1 MKWWIFEDA
10 LRDRKGHWSEYLQTF
25 RRGLEAEG
33 DEVRIFAD
41 QRCEAELAKTLGAEP
56 VLPKSIWA
64 RMSDGAPKWRRL
76 LRIPGHGFAT
86 YRAVSKLLSGSS
98 ALQAPLRPVGS
109 PSQRRSSS
117 LAAGRAMPDLIF
129 VPTVLVHHL
138 VGWVPLIKWK
148 LRDFP
153 GRILL
158 FFPNA
163 PVYLD
168 QDGNA
173 RIPSD
178 PTAKL
183 FLFCIRALRNEVAG
197 GKVVLG
203 AETEPMTKALTEAT
217 GVSFTYLPH
226 PVELSPKSSPA
237 TRDSVGRLSDPSPQ
251 TPVSVDRQG
260 DLSTASPPVSVDRQG
275 DLSTASPPVPAA
287 SADPIV
293 FGCYGAARHEK
304 GSDVLQRAIALVL
317 ENRPDMPAR
326 FVFQWMEDFAD
337 EEGNMIHLDPEVA
350 AHPKVQVIRGH
361 FSEGGYERQLAAT
374 DVMLLPYRSPYRL
387 RVSRVVIEAM
397 NLGMPVV
404 ATRATTLWSQLSE
417 YGVGAGCDDGGAD
430 SLATA
435 ICGVA
440 KEFTRLAAEARGKA
454 GQSQEHFS
462 VKNFR
467 KTLFFYSACA
477 LGKVT

>member
-1 MKWWIFEDA
+1 MKKLEPQLDKPTAKSRHNKNTDSMRWWIFEDA

-33 DEVRIFAD
+33 DEVCIFAD
-41 QRCEAELAKTLGAEP
+41 RECEPALAETLGAEP

-76 LRIPGHGFAT
+76 LRIPAHGLAT
-86 YRAVSKLLSGSS
+86 YRAVSKLLAGCS
-98 ALQAPLRPVGS
+98 ALHAP
-109 PSQRRSSS
+109 SSS
-117 LAAGRAMPDLIF
+117 LPAGRAMPDLIF

-138 VGWVPLIKWK
+138 AGWVPLIKWK

-168 QDGNA
+168 DNGTA
-173 RIPSD
+173 RIASD

-183 FLFCIRALRNEVAG
+183 FLLCIRALRNEVAG

-203 AETEPMTKALTEAT
+203 AETEPMTRALTEAT

-226 PVELSPKSSPA
+226 PVELAVKQLPATRNLSPA
-237 TRDSVGRLSDPSPQ
+237 T
-251 TPVSVDRQG
+251 
-260 DLSTASPPVSVDRQG
+260 
-275 DLSTASPPVPAA
+275 

-304 GSDVLQRAIALVL
+304 GSDILQRAIALAL
-317 ENRPDMPAR
+317 KNRPDMRAR
-326 FVFQWMEDFAD
+326 FVFQWMENFAD
-337 EEGNMIHLDPEVA
+337 EEGQVVRLDPEVA
-350 AHPKVQVIRGH
+350 AHPKVQVIREH

-374 DVMLLPYRSPYRL
+374 DVMLLPYRNPYRL
-387 RVSRVVIEAM
+387 RVSRVVIEGM
-397 NLGMPVV
+397 ILGIPLIV
-404 ATRATTLWSQLSE
+404 TRGTTLWDQASR
-417 YGVGAGCDDGGAD
+417 YGCAKACDED
-430 SLATA
+430 SAES
-435 ICGVA
+435 V
-440 KEFTRLAAEARGKA
+440 AEAILALLDEYEEASRRAKDCRA
-454 GQSQEHFS
+454 EALRHFS
-462 VKNFR
+462 VAEFR
-467 KTLFFYSACA
+467 NRLLSKSE
-477 LGKVT
+477 

>member
-1 MKWWIFEDA
+1 MSESNAKPLRWWILEDA
-10 LRDRKGHWSEYLQTF
+10 LRDRQGHWSEYLQTF
-25 RRGLEAEG
+25 RRGLEQEG

-41 QRCEAELAKTLGAEP
+41 RECEPALAKTLRAEP

-76 LRIPGHGFAT
+76 LRIPAHGFAT
-86 YRAVSKLLSGSS
+86 YRAVSKLLAGRS
-98 ALQAPLRPVGS
+98 ALQAP
-109 PSQRRSSS
+109 SSS
-117 LAAGRAMPDLIF
+117 LPAGRALPDLIF

-138 VGWVPLIKWK
+138 AGWVPLIKWK

-168 QDGNA
+168 NDGNP

-183 FLFCIRALRNEVAG
+183 FLLCIKALRHEVAG

-203 AETEPMTKALTEAT
+203 AETEPMAKALTEAT
-217 GVSFTYLPH
+217 GVPFTYLPH
-226 PVELSPKSSPA
+226 PVELSSRHSPA
-237 TRDSVGRLSDPSPQ
+237 TRHLSPA
-251 TPVSVDRQG
+251 TPD
-260 DLSTASPPVSVDRQG
+260 
-275 DLSTASPPVPAA
+275 
-287 SADPIV
+287 DPIV

-337 EEGNMIHLDPEVA
+337 EEGQVVRLDPEVA
-350 AHPKVQVIRGH
+350 AHPKVQVIREH
-361 FSEGGYERQLAAT
+361 FSEGGYEKQLAAT

-387 RVSRVVIEAM
+387 RVSRVVIEGLI
-397 NLGMPVV
+397 LGIPLVV
-404 ATRATTLWSQLSE
+404 TRGTTLWDQASR
-417 YGVGAGCDDGGAD
+417 YGWAKACDEGSAE
-430 SLATA
+430 S
-435 ICGVA
+435 V
-440 KEFTRLAAEARGKA
+440 AEAILALLDEYEEASRRAKDCRTGA
-454 GQSQEHFS
+454 LRHFS
-462 VKNFR
+462 VAEFR
-467 KTLFFYSACA
+467 NRLMSPEPCN
-477 LGKVT
+477 

>member
-1 MKWWIFEDA
+1 VITNKAGSLKWWIFEDA
-10 LRDRKGHWSEYLQTF
+10 LRDRRGHWSEYLQTF

-41 QRCEAELAKTLGAEP
+41 WECELALAETLGAEP

-64 RMSDGAPKWRRL
+64 RMSDGASKWRRL
-76 LRIPGHGFAT
+76 LRIPAHGFAT
-86 YRAVSKLLSGSS
+86 YSAVSKLLAGSS
-98 ALQAPLRPVGS
+98 ALHAP
-109 PSQRRSSS
+109 SSS
-117 LAAGRAMPDLIF
+117 LPAGRAMPDLIF

-138 VGWVPLIKWK
+138 AGWVPLIKGK

-183 FLFCIRALRNEVAG
+183 FLFCIRTLRNEVAG

-203 AETEPMTKALTEAT
+203 AETEPMTRALTEAT
-217 GVSFTYLPH
+217 GVRFTYLPH
-226 PVELSPKSSPA
+226 PVELSPKSSLA
-237 TRDSVGRLSDPSPQ
+237 ARDSVGRLGDPSPQ

-275 DLSTASPPVPAA
+275 DLSTASPSVPAT

-304 GSDVLQRAIALVL
+304 GSDILQRAIALAL
-317 ENRPDMPAR
+317 AKRPDMQAR

-337 EEGNMIHLDPEVA
+337 EEGRVVRLDPEVA
-350 AHPKVQVIRGH
+350 AHPKVQVIRKH

-387 RVSRVVIEAM
+387 RVSRVVIEGM
-397 NLGMPVV
+397 ILGMPLVV
-404 ATRATTLWSQLSE
+404 TRGTTLWDQASRYGCAKACDEDSSE
-417 YGVGAGCDDGGAD
+417 SV
-430 SLATA
+430 
-435 ICGVA
+435 
-440 KEFTRLAAEARGKA
+440 AEAILALLDEYEEASRRAKDCRIGA
-454 GQSQEHFS
+454 LRHFS
-462 VKNFR
+462 VAEFR
-467 KTLFFYSACA
+467 NRLLLPEPC
-477 LGKVT
+477 G

>member
-1 MKWWIFEDA
+1 MRWWIFEDA

-41 QRCEAELAKTLGAEP
+41 RQCEPALAETLGAEP

-64 RMSDGAPKWRRL
+64 RMSDGASKWRRL
-76 LRIPGHGFAT
+76 LRIPAHGFAT
-86 YRAVSKLLSGSS
+86 YSAVSKLLAGSS
-98 ALQAPLRPVGS
+98 ALHAP
-109 PSQRRSSS
+109 SSS
-117 LAAGRAMPDLIF
+117 LPAGRAMPDLIF

-163 PVYLD
+163 PVSLD
-168 QDGNA
+168 NDGSA
-173 RIPSD
+173 RIPAD

-183 FLFCIRALRNEVAG
+183 FLFCIRALRNEVVG

-203 AETEPMTKALTEAT
+203 AETEPMTRALSQAT
-217 GVSFTYLPH
+217 GVRFTYLPH
-226 PVELSPKSSPA
+226 PVELSPKFLPA
-237 TRDSVGRLSDPSPQ
+237 TRDSVGRLGDPSPQ

-260 DLSTASPPVSVDRQG
+260 DLSTASPPV
-275 DLSTASPPVPAA
+275 PAT

-304 GSDVLQRAIALVL
+304 GSDILQRAIALAL
-317 ENRPDMPAR
+317 ANRPDMPAR

-337 EEGNMIHLDPEVA
+337 ENGRVVRLDPEVA
-350 AHPKVQVIRGH
+350 THPKVQVIREH
-361 FSEGGYERQLAAT
+361 FKEGGYERQLAAT
-374 DVMLLPYRSPYRL
+374 DVMLLPYRNPYRL
-387 RVSRVVIEAM
+387 RVSRVVIEGM
-397 NLGMPVV
+397 ILGIPLVV
-404 ATRATTLWSQLSE
+404 TRGTTLWDQASRYGCAKACDEDSSE
-417 YGVGAGCDDGGAD
+417 SV
-430 SLATA
+430 
-435 ICGVA
+435 
-440 KEFTRLAAEARGKA
+440 AEAILALLDEYEEASRRAKDCRTEA
-454 GQSQEHFS
+454 LRHFS
-462 VKNFR
+462 VAEFR
-467 KTLFFYSACA
+467 RRLLSRNE
-477 LGKVT
+477 

>member
-1 MKWWIFEDA
+1 VITNKAGSPQWWIFEDA
-10 LRDRKGHWSEYLQTF
+10 LRDRRGHWSEYLQTF

-41 QRCEAELAKTLGAEP
+41 QQCEPALAETLGAKP

-76 LRIPGHGFAT
+76 LRIPAHGFAT
-86 YRAVSKLLSGSS
+86 YSAVSKLLAGSS
-98 ALQAPLRPVGS
+98 ALHAP
-109 PSQRRSSS
+109 SSS
-117 LAAGRAMPDLIF
+117 LPAGRAMPNLIF

-138 VGWVPLIKWK
+138 AGWVPLIKWK

-168 QDGNA
+168 NDGNA

-183 FLFCIRALRNEVAG
+183 FLLCIRALRNEVAG

-203 AETEPMTKALTEAT
+203 AETEPMTRALTEAT
-217 GVSFTYLPH
+217 GVPFTYLPH
-226 PVELSPKSSPA
+226 PVELSPKSSLA
-237 TRDSVGRLSDPSPQ
+237 ARDSVGRLGDPSPQ

-260 DLSTASPPVSVDRQG
+260 DLSTASPPV
-275 DLSTASPPVPAA
+275 PAT

-304 GSDVLQRAIALVL
+304 GSDVLQSAIALVL
-317 ENRPDMPAR
+317 KKRPDMSAR
-326 FVFQWMEDFAD
+326 FVFQWIEDFAD
-337 EEGNMIHLDPEVA
+337 EEGQVVRLDPEVA
-350 AHPKVQVIRGH
+350 AHPKVQVIREH

-387 RVSRVVIEAM
+387 RVSRVVIEGM
-397 NLGMPVV
+397 ILGMPLVV
-404 ATRATTLWSQLSE
+404 TRGTTLWDQASRC
-417 YGVGAGCDDGGAD
+417 GC
-430 SLATA
+430 
-435 ICGVA
+435 A
-440 KEFTRLAAEARGKA
+440 KACDEGSAESMAEAILALLDEYEETSRRAKDCRA
-454 GQSQEHFS
+454 EALRHFS
-462 VKNFR
+462 VAEFRNRLLSKNE
-467 KTLFFYSACA
+467 
-477 LGKVT
+477 

>member
-1 MKWWIFEDA
+1 MITNKASSLKWWIFEDA
-10 LRDRKGHWSEYLQTF
+10 LRDRRGHWSEYLQTF

-41 QRCEAELAKTLGAEP
+41 QQCEPALAETLGAKP

-76 LRIPGHGFAT
+76 LRIPSHGFAT
-86 YRAVSKLLSGSS
+86 YRTVSKLLSGCS
-98 ALQAPLRPVGS
+98 ALHAPLRPVGS
-109 PSQRRSSS
+109 PSQRRSSA
-117 LAAGRAMPDLIF
+117 LPAGRALPDLIF

-138 VGWVPLIKWK
+138 AGWVPLIKWK
-148 LRDFP
+148 LRDFC

-168 QDGNA
+168 NDGNA

-183 FLFCIRALRNEVAG
+183 FLFCIRALRNEVAA

-203 AETEPMTKALTEAT
+203 AETEPMTRALTQAT
-217 GVSFTYLPH
+217 GVRFTYLPH

-237 TRDSVGRLSDPSPQ
+237 TRDSVGRLGDPSPQ

-260 DLSTASPPVSVDRQG
+260 DLSTASPPV
-275 DLSTASPPVPAA
+275 PAT

-304 GSDVLQRAIALVL
+304 GSDILQRAIALVL
-317 ENRPDMPAR
+317 ENRPDMRAS
-326 FVFQWMEDFAD
+326 FVFQWIEDFAD
-337 EEGNMIHLDPEVA
+337 EEGQVVRLDPEVA
-350 AHPKVQVIRGH
+350 AHPKVQVIREH

-374 DVMLLPYRSPYRL
+374 DVMLLPYRNPYRL
-387 RVSRVVIEAM
+387 RVSRVVIEGM
-397 NLGMPVV
+397 ILGIPLVV
-404 ATRATTLWSQLSE
+404 TRGTTLWDQASR
-417 YGVGAGCDDGGAD
+417 YGCATACEEESAE
-430 SLATA
+430 SLASA
-435 ICGVA
+435 ILALFDEYEEASRRA
-440 KEFTRLAAEARGKA
+440 KDCRAEALR
-454 GQSQEHFS
+454 HFS
-462 VKNFR
+462 VAEFR
-467 KTLFFYSACA
+467 NRLLSKSE
-477 LGKVT
+477 

>member
-1 MKWWIFEDA
+1 VITNKAGSLKWWIFEDA
-10 LRDRKGHWSEYLQTF
+10 LRDRRGHWSEYLQTF

-41 QRCEAELAKTLGAEP
+41 QRCEAELAKTLGAET

-76 LRIPGHGFAT
+76 LRIPAHGLAT
-86 YRAVSKLLSGSS
+86 YRAISKLLSGCS
-98 ALQAPLRPVGS
+98 ALHAPLRPVGS
-109 PSQRRSSS
+109 PSQRRSSA
-117 LAAGRAMPDLIF
+117 LPAGRALPDLIF

-138 VGWVPLIKWK
+138 AGWVPLIKWK

-183 FLFCIRALRNEVAG
+183 FLLCIRALRNDVAG

-203 AETEPMTKALTEAT
+203 AETEPMTRALTKAT
-217 GVSFTYLPH
+217 GVGFTYLPH
-226 PVELSPKSSPA
+226 PVELSSRHSPA
-237 TRDSVGRLSDPSPQ
+237 TRDPVGRLGDPSPQ

-260 DLSTASPPVSVDRQG
+260 DLSTASPPV
-275 DLSTASPPVPAA
+275 PATPD
-287 SADPIV
+287 DPIV

-304 GSDVLQRAIALVL
+304 GSDILQRAIALVL

-337 EEGNMIHLDPEVA
+337 EKGDMVRLDFELQ
-350 AHPKVQVIRGH
+350 AHPKVQVIREH
-361 FSEGGYERQLAAT
+361 FKEGGYERQLAAT
-374 DVMLLPYRSPYRL
+374 DVMVLPYRNPYRL
-387 RVSRVVIEAM
+387 RVSRVVIEGM
-397 NLGMPVV
+397 IVGMPLIV
-404 ATRATTLWSQLSE
+404 TSGTTLWDQASRYGCAKACDEDSAESVGEAILALLDEYEEASQRAKDCRT
-417 YGVGAGCDDGGAD
+417 GA
-430 SLATA
+430 L
-435 ICGVA
+435 
-440 KEFTRLAAEARGKA
+440 R
-454 GQSQEHFS
+454 HFS
-462 VKNFR
+462 VAEFR
-467 KTLFFYSACA
+467 RRLLSPESCN
-477 LGKVT
+477 

>member
-10 LRDRKGHWSEYLQTF
+10 LRDRRGHWSEYLQTF

-41 QRCEAELAKTLGAEP
+41 RECEPALAKTLGAEP

-76 LRIPGHGFAT
+76 LRIPAHGLAT
-86 YRAVSKLLSGSS
+86 YRAVSRLVTRHSS
-98 ALQAPLRPVGS
+98 PVTS
-109 PSQRRSSS
+109 E
-117 LAAGRAMPDLIF
+117 LPDLIF

-138 VGWVPLIKWK
+138 VGWVPLIKGK

-168 QDGNA
+168 NDGSA
-173 RIPSD
+173 RIPPD

-183 FLFCIRALRNEVAG
+183 FLLCIRALRNEVAG
-197 GKVVLG
+197 GRVVLG

-217 GVSFTYLPH
+217 GVRFTYLPH
-226 PVELSPKSSPA
+226 PVELSADHLPA
-237 TRDSVGRLSDPSPQ
+237 TRNSVGRLGDPSAE

-260 DLSTASPPVSVDRQG
+260 DLSTASPPV
-275 DLSTASPPVPAA
+275 PPT

-293 FGCYGAARHEK
+293 FGCYGAARYEK

-317 ENRPDMPAR
+317 KNGSDLPAR

-337 EEGNMIHLDPEVA
+337 EEGRVVRLDPEVA
-350 AHPKVQVIRGH
+350 AHPNVQVIREH

-374 DVMLLPYRSPYRL
+374 DVMLLPYRNSYRL
-387 RVSRVVIEAM
+387 RVSRVVIEGM
-397 NLGMPVV
+397 ILGMPVIV
-404 ATRATTLWSQLSE
+404 THGTTLWDQAAKF
-417 YGVGAGCDDGGAD
+417 GGAEGCDDGSPE
-430 SLATA
+430 SLAAA
-435 ICGVA
+435 IVA
-440 KEFTRLAAEARGKA
+440 MVSQFETVRDKAQARMPET
-454 GQSQEHFS
+454 SRHFS
-462 VKNFR
+462 VAEFR
-467 KTLFFYSACA
+467 RTLSVVPHRQLVA
-477 LGKVT
+477 

>member
-1 MKWWIFEDA
+1 
-10 LRDRKGHWSEYLQTF
+10 
-25 RRGLEAEG
+25 
-33 DEVRIFAD
+33 
-41 QRCEAELAKTLGAEP
+41 
-56 VLPKSIWA
+56 
-64 RMSDGAPKWRRL
+64 
-76 LRIPGHGFAT
+76 
-86 YRAVSKLLSGSS
+86 
-98 ALQAPLRPVGS
+98 
-109 PSQRRSSS
+109 
-117 LAAGRAMPDLIF
+117 MPDLIF

-138 VGWVPLIKWK
+138 AGWVPLIKWK

-217 GVSFTYLPH
+217 GVPFTYLPH
-226 PVELSPKSSPA
+226 PVELSAEHPPA
-237 TRDSVGRLSDPSPQ
+237 TRNPLPA
-251 TPVSVDRQG
+251 TPDN
-260 DLSTASPPVSVDRQG
+260 
-275 DLSTASPPVPAA
+275 
-287 SADPIV
+287 PIV

-304 GSDVLQRAIALVL
+304 GSDILQRAIALAL
-317 ENRPDMPAR
+317 AKRPDMPAR

-337 EEGNMIHLDPEVA
+337 EEGRVVRLDPEVA
-350 AHPKVQVIRGH
+350 AHPKVQVIRKH

-387 RVSRVVIEAM
+387 RVSRVVIEGM
-397 NLGMPVV
+397 ILGIPLVV
-404 ATRATTLWSQLSE
+404 TRGTTLWDQASR
-417 YGVGAGCDDGGAD
+417 YGCAKACDED
-430 SLATA
+430 SAES
-435 ICGVA
+435 V
-440 KEFTRLAAEARGKA
+440 AEAILALLDEYEEASRRAKDCRIEA
-454 GQSQEHFS
+454 LRHFS
-462 VKNFR
+462 VAEFR
-467 KTLFFYSACA
+467 RRLVSPEPCGLTTDDTDS
-477 LGKVT
+477 TNN

>member
-1 MKWWIFEDA
+1 MSMKNSKSLRWWIVEDA
-10 LRDRKGHWSEYLQTF
+10 LRDRKGHWSEYLQTV

-33 DEVRIFAD
+33 DEVCIFAD
-41 QRCEAELAKTLGAEP
+41 RECEPALAETLGAEP

-64 RMSDGAPKWRRL
+64 RMSDGASKWLRL
-76 LRIPGHGFAT
+76 LRVPAHGFAT
-86 YRAVSKLLSGSS
+86 YRTVSRLVTRHL
-98 ALQAPLRPVGS
+98 
-109 PSQRRSSS
+109 S
-117 LAAGRAMPDLIF
+117 LATSELPDLIF

-138 VGWVPLIKWK
+138 AGWVPLIKWK
-148 LRDFP
+148 LRDFC

-168 QDGNA
+168 NDGNA

-183 FLFCIRALRNEVAG
+183 FLFCIRALRNEVAA

-203 AETEPMTKALTEAT
+203 AETEPMTRALTQAT
-217 GVSFTYLPH
+217 GVRFTYLPH

-237 TRDSVGRLSDPSPQ
+237 TRDSVGRLGDPSPQ

-260 DLSTASPPVSVDRQG
+260 DLVALG
-275 DLSTASPPVPAA
+275 LSRLRSGSASPPVPAT

-304 GSDVLQRAIALVL
+304 GSDILQRAIALVL
-317 ENRPDMPAR
+317 ENRPDMRAS

-337 EEGNMIHLDPEVA
+337 EEGQVVRLDPEVA
-350 AHPKVQVIRGH
+350 AHPKVQVIREH

-374 DVMLLPYRSPYRL
+374 DVMLLPYRNPYRL
-387 RVSRVVIEAM
+387 RVSRVVIEGM
-397 NLGMPVV
+397 ILGIPLVV
-404 ATRATTLWSQLSE
+404 TRGTTLWDQASR
-417 YGVGAGCDDGGAD
+417 YGCATACEEESAE
-430 SLATA
+430 SLASA
-435 ICGVA
+435 ILALFDEYEEASRRA
-440 KEFTRLAAEARGKA
+440 KDCRAEALR
-454 GQSQEHFS
+454 HFS
-462 VKNFR
+462 VAEFR
-467 KTLFFYSACA
+467 NRLLSKSE
-477 LGKVT
+477 

>member
-1 MKWWIFEDA
+1 MRWWIFEDA

-41 QRCEAELAKTLGAEP
+41 RQCEPALAETLGAEP

-76 LRIPGHGFAT
+76 LRIPAHGLAT
-86 YRAVSKLLSGSS
+86 YRAVSKLLAGSS
-98 ALQAPLRPVGS
+98 ALHAP
-109 PSQRRSSS
+109 SSS
-117 LAAGRAMPDLIF
+117 LPAGRAMPDLIF

-138 VGWVPLIKWK
+138 AGWVPLIKWK

-173 RIPSD
+173 RIPAD

-183 FLFCIRALRNEVAG
+183 FLFCIRALRNEVVG

-203 AETEPMTKALTEAT
+203 AETEPMTRALSQAT
-217 GVSFTYLPH
+217 GVRFTYLPH
-226 PVELSPKSSPA
+226 PVELSPKFLPA
-237 TRDSVGRLSDPSPQ
+237 TRDSVGRLGDPSPQ

-260 DLSTASPPVSVDRQG
+260 DLSTASPPV
-275 DLSTASPPVPAA
+275 PAT

-304 GSDVLQRAIALVL
+304 GSDILQRAIALAL
-317 ENRPDMPAR
+317 AKRPDMPAR

-337 EEGNMIHLDPEVA
+337 ENGCVVRLDPEVA
-350 AHPKVQVIRGH
+350 THPKVQVIREH
-361 FSEGGYERQLAAT
+361 FKEGGYERQLAAT
-374 DVMLLPYRSPYRL
+374 DVMLLPYRNPYRL
-387 RVSRVVIEAM
+387 RVSRVVIEGM
-397 NLGMPVV
+397 ILGIPLVV
-404 ATRATTLWSQLSE
+404 TRGTTLWDQASRYGCAKACDEDSSE
-417 YGVGAGCDDGGAD
+417 SV
-430 SLATA
+430 
-435 ICGVA
+435 
-440 KEFTRLAAEARGKA
+440 AEAILALLDEYEEASRRAKDCRIEA
-454 GQSQEHFS
+454 LRHFS
-462 VKNFR
+462 VAEFRNRLLSKNE
-467 KTLFFYSACA
+467 
-477 LGKVT
+477 

>member
-10 LRDRKGHWSEYLQTF
+10 LRDRRGHWSEYLQTF
-25 RRGLEAEG
+25 RRGLEAEV

-41 QRCEAELAKTLGAEP
+41 RECEPALAKTLGADP

-76 LRIPGHGFAT
+76 LRIPAHGFAT
-86 YRAVSKLLSGSS
+86 YRAVSKLLSDSS
-98 ALQAPLRPVGS
+98 ALHAP
-109 PSQRRSSS
+109 SSS
-117 LAAGRAMPDLIF
+117 LPAGRALPDLIF

-138 VGWVPLIKWK
+138 AGWVPLIKWK
-148 LRDFP
+148 LRDFR

-163 PVYLD
+163 PVYLNNN
-168 QDGNA
+168 GAA
-173 RIPSD
+173 RIAAD

-183 FLFCIRALRNEVAG
+183 FLFCIRALRNEVAA

-203 AETEPMTKALTEAT
+203 AETGPMTRALTEAT
-217 GVSFTYLPH
+217 GVGFTYLPH
-226 PVELSPKSSPA
+226 PVELSAKHLPA
-237 TRDSVGRLSDPSPQ
+237 TRDSVGRLGAPSPQ

-260 DLSTASPPVSVDRQG
+260 DLSA
-275 DLSTASPPVPAA
+275 ASPPVPAA

-417 YGVGAGCDDGGAD
+417 YGVGAGCDDGSAD

-467 KTLFFYSACA
+467 KTLFFTLPARLA
-477 LGKVT
+477 K

>member
-1 MKWWIFEDA
+1 MRWWIFEDA

-25 RRGLEAEG
+25 RRGLESEG

-41 QRCEAELAKTLGAEP
+41 RECEPALTETLGAEP

-76 LRIPGHGFAT
+76 LRIPAHGFAT
-86 YRAVSKLLSGSS
+86 YRAISKLLAGCS
-98 ALQAPLRPVGS
+98 ALQAP
-109 PSQRRSSS
+109 SSS
-117 LAAGRAMPDLIF
+117 LPAGRAMPDLIF

-138 VGWVPLIKWK
+138 AGWVPLIKWK
-148 LRDFP
+148 LRDFR

-197 GKVVLG
+197 GRVVLG
-203 AETEPMTKALTEAT
+203 AETESMSKALTEAT
-217 GVSFTYLPH
+217 GVRVTYLPH
-226 PVELSPKSSPA
+226 PVELSPKFSLA
-237 TRDSVGRLSDPSPQ
+237 KRDSVARLGDPSPQ

-275 DLSTASPPVPAA
+275 DLSTASPSVPAT

-304 GSDVLQRAIALVL
+304 GSDVLQRAIALL
-317 ENRPDMPAR
+317 LKNGSDLPAR

-337 EEGNMIHLDPEVA
+337 EGGQVVRLDPEVA
-350 AHPKVQVIRGH
+350 AHPKVQVIREH
-361 FSEGGYERQLAAT
+361 FSEGGYEKQLAAT

-387 RVSRVVIEAM
+387 RVSRVVIEGM
-397 NLGMPVV
+397 ILGIPLVV
-404 ATRATTLWSQLSE
+404 TRGTTLWDQASR
-417 YGVGAGCDDGGAD
+417 YGCAKACDED
-430 SLATA
+430 SAES
-435 ICGVA
+435 V
-440 KEFTRLAAEARGKA
+440 AEAILALFDEYEEASRRAKDCRA
-454 GQSQEHFS
+454 EALRHFS
-462 VKNFR
+462 VAEFRRRLVSKND
-467 KTLFFYSACA
+467 
-477 LGKVT
+477 

>member
-1 MKWWIFEDA
+1 VITNKASSLKWWIFEDA
-10 LRDRKGHWSEYLQTF
+10 LRDRRGHWSEYLQTF

-41 QRCEAELAKTLGAEP
+41 QQCEPALAETLGAKP

-76 LRIPGHGFAT
+76 LRIPSHGFAT
-86 YRAVSKLLSGSS
+86 YLSVSRLVTRHL
-98 ALQAPLRPVGS
+98 
-109 PSQRRSSS
+109 S
-117 LAAGRAMPDLIF
+117 LATSELPDLIF

-138 VGWVPLIKWK
+138 AGWVPLIKWK
-148 LRDFP
+148 LRDFR

-168 QDGNA
+168 NDGNA

-183 FLFCIRALRNEVAG
+183 FLFCIRALRNEVAA

-217 GVSFTYLPH
+217 GVPFTYLPH

-237 TRDSVGRLSDPSPQ
+237 TRNSSPA
-251 TPVSVDRQG
+251 T
-260 DLSTASPPVSVDRQG
+260 
-275 DLSTASPPVPAA
+275 

-304 GSDVLQRAIALVL
+304 GSDILQRAIALAL
-317 ENRPDMPAR
+317 AKRPDMPAR

-337 EEGNMIHLDPEVA
+337 EEGRVVRLDPEVA
-350 AHPKVQVIRGH
+350 AHPKVQVIRKH

-387 RVSRVVIEAM
+387 RVSRVVIEGM
-397 NLGMPVV
+397 ILGIPLVV
-404 ATRATTLWSQLSE
+404 TRGTTLWDQASR
-417 YGVGAGCDDGGAD
+417 YGCAKACDED
-430 SLATA
+430 SAES
-435 ICGVA
+435 V
-440 KEFTRLAAEARGKA
+440 AEAILALLDEYEEASRRAKDCRTEA
-454 GQSQEHFS
+454 LRHFS
-462 VKNFR
+462 VAEFR
-467 KTLFFYSACA
+467 RRLVSPEPCGLTTDDTDS
-477 LGKVT
+477 TNN